1 MSDDRQDNNVNQTKA
16 SVQSIENELNLLI
29 RALDIKRE
37 EFCERINLQ
46 LTEIDKRIK
55 NLAAENVLLHAVP
68 QKLSTEIQE
77 IVPQIALE
85 LDNLNQEKLKILTD
99 NYRRDNEANN
109 DAIKAIYNNLDRLG
123 KDIIKFDQKRKGR
136 YFLGLIMSMC
146 ISCLVAAG
154 STLLVLEYY
163 PTKISLSNNE
173 NITILRSDVSVW
185 GAKRLTVNGKAK

>member
-1 MSDDRQDNNVNQTKA
+1 MSDDHQDNNVNQTKA
-16 SVQSIENELNLLI
+16 GVQSIENELNLLI

-37 EFCERINLQ
+37 EFCERINFQ

-68 QKLSTEIQE
+68 QKLSTEIRE
-77 IVPQIALE
+77 IVPQIAIE

-99 NYRRDNEANN
+99 DYRSDNEANN

-123 KDIIKFDQKRKGR
+123 KDIIKFEQKRKSK

-163 PTKISLSNNE
+163 PTKISLSNND

-185 GAKRLTVNGKAK
+185 GAKRLTVNGKTK

>member
-1 MSDDRQDNNVNQTKA
+1 MGNDQGNNVNQTKA
-16 SVQSIENELNLLI
+16 AVQSIENELNLLI

-77 IVPQIALE
+77 IVPKIALG

-109 DAIKAIYNNLDRLG
+109 DAIKAIYNNLDRFG
-123 KDIIKFDQKRKGR
+123 MGR
-136 YFLGLIMSMC
+136 
-146 ISCLVAAG
+146 
-154 STLLVLEYY
+154 
-163 PTKISLSNNE
+163 
-173 NITILRSDVSVW
+173 
-185 GAKRLTVNGKAK
+185 

>member
-1 MSDDRQDNNVNQTKA
+1 MSDDRQDNNVNPAKA
-16 SVQSIENELNLLI
+16 GVQSIENELSLLI

-68 QKLSTEIQE
+68 QKLSTEIRE

-85 LDNLNQEKLKILTD
+85 LDNLNRQKLKILTD
-99 NYRRDNEANN
+99 DYRSDNEANN
-109 DAIKAIYNNLDRLG
+109 DAIKTIYNNLDRLRE
-123 KDIIKFDQKRKGR
+123 DIIKFDRKRKGR
-136 YFLGLIMSMC
+136 YFLGLITGMC

-185 GAKRLTVNGKAK
+185 GAKSLTVNGKSK